1 MADPSLTQKAT
12 HRSSSQKKVEIG
24 KLREGD
30 ASCLLLFVIITL
42 IQRTVRRLTA
52 GYARNSCQSL
62 RLRRG
67 LCVTIGLIL
76 ATARARPSACK
87 DKAGADE
94 SVHLAADYVK
104 EHLSKLLTQKP
115 EIIEGPVKAHD

>member
-1 MADPSLTQKAT
+1 MADSSLTRKAT

-24 KLREGD
+24 KLSEGD

-52 GYARNSCQSL
+52 GYARTSYQSL
-62 RLRRG
+62 RMRRG

-76 ATARARPSACK
+76 AMVR
-87 DKAGADE
+87 
-94 SVHLAADYVK
+94 

-115 EIIEGPVKAHD
+115 EVIEGPIKAHD